1 VKRPNPPVSQGAK
14 VTVVGLVAFLVAGLL
29 WGWWHPV
36 TTGTVTDSGDAIAV
50 TGGSGAAVTSFGVF
64 ILVTAALAAVFGG
77 WAFARAPR
85 LRGIVGMLLVVVV
98 ALAGAAVFLL
108 FGNHLADALHGS
120 GGDPDLRPGAEL
132 TMVGKV
138 SGGVG
143 YAVAPAAAL
152 VIYWVCVLFSPDRLF
167 GRAAN

>member
-1 VKRPNPPVSQGAK
+1 
-14 VTVVGLVAFLVAGLL
+14 
-29 WGWWHPV
+29 
-36 TTGTVTDSGDAIAV
+36 
-50 TGGSGAAVTSFGVF
+50 
-64 ILVTAALAAVFGG
+64 
-77 WAFARAPR
+77 
-85 LRGIVGMLLVVVV
+85 
-98 ALAGAAVFLL
+98 VFLL
-108 FGNHLADALHGS
+108 FGNHLADALHSS

-167 GRAAN
+167 GHAAD